1 MTTDGVPSISPLVV
15 ERTRVEEYTRGA
27 AAGLLGA
34 AMLAGWFFVLD
45 FGRGQPLFTP
55 TVLGTALFRG
65 REALASVETLP
76 PSAVMTLAF
85 TVVHAATFGVLGIA
99 ATLIFRMVQRRRH
112 LILAFALLFCGLQ
125 VAFLAFA
132 LTLAGVAFE
141 TLSPFEVIAGNLWA
155 AAIMAGSFWRWRVP
169 SQES

>member
-1 MTTDGVPSISPLVV
+1 MTTDGLPSISPLVV

-65 REALASVETLP
+65 RDLSDIHGRDNQGRTDTEAPE
-76 PSAVMTLAF
+76 
-85 TVVHAATFGVLGIA
+85 HAGENEGQEI
-99 ATLIFRMVQRRRH
+99 RRQRRRH
-112 LILAFALLFCGLQ
+112 RRNRKQYGGDHQHGTATEAIAERPGHEHTERCGQ
-125 VAFLAFA
+125 
-132 LTLAGVAFE
+132 
-141 TLSPFEVIAGNLWA
+141 
-155 AAIMAGSFWRWRVP
+155 
-169 SQES
+169 